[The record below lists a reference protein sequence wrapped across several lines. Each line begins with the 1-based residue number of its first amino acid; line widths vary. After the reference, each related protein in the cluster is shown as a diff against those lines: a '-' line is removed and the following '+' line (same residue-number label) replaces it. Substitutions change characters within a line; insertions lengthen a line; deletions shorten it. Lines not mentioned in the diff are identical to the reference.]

1 LPDAQQLVL
10 VEKSD
15 DGRVTTREIL
25 QVRFSQLEETE
36 PGITSN

>member
-1 LPDAQQLVL
+1 LVL
-10 VEKSD
+10 VEKNS